1 MTDNE
6 RKFIT
11 SEAIS
16 NDKHDTHEKIWKTTK
31 DSFSSRDCIGYWRY
45 PLFSKVGEVRKEPD
59 ILIVDRELGL
69 ITIEIENISIDQVV
83 AVNGDQWEF
92 THDSTVLSNPAQ
104 RSNRSLQ
111 TLLGYCDRE
120 DTI

>member
-1 MTDNE
+1 MTMTDNE

-16 NDKHDTHEKIWKTTK
+16 NDKHEGHEKIWKTTK
-31 DSFSSRDCIGYWRY
+31 DGFSSRDCIGYWRY

-69 ITIEIENISIDQVV
+69 ITIEIENITIDQVV
-83 AVNGDQWEF
+83 AINGEQWQF
-92 THDSTVLSNPAQ
+92 TEGSVFYSFFIRTD
-104 RSNRSLQ
+104 
-111 TLLGYCDRE
+111 
-120 DTI
+120 